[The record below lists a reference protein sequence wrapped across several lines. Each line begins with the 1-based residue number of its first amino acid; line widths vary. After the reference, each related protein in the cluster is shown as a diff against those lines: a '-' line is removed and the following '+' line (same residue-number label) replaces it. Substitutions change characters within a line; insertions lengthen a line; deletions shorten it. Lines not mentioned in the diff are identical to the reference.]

1 MSFFLVDKKTGKRY
15 TKPSHLSAA
24 QYDSERG
31 AKTAATRLNKN
42 PRMKKN
48 KIKYTAMSFEAFRDM
63 FPVKMV
69 ERTNLMSGKKYMEA
83 EETPLCCSPASETYW
98 SM

>member
-1 MSFFLVDKKTGKRY
+1 MSYFLVNVKTGDRY
-15 TKPSHLSAA
+15 TKPSHLSPAA
-24 QYDSERG
+24 YDTLKG

-42 PRMKKN
+42 PKMKAN
-48 KIKYTAMSFEAFRDM
+48 KVAYTAMDGEMFRKL

-69 ERTNLMSGKKYMEA
+69 KRRNLMSGKEYMEA
-83 EETPLCCSPASETYW
+83 EDTPLCCSPASETYW